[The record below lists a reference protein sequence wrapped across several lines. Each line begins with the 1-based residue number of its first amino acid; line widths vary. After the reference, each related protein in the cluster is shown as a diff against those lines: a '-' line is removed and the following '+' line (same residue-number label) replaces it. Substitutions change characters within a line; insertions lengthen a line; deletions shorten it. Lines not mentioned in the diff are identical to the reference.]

1 MWNEARH
8 SCTIGSIAIAAQ
20 FQQVGFFGK
29 YNRCVL
35 DKETDDK
42 NGNHPVDVG
51 KDTDTD
57 AKHEVPEVQRI
68 ADMCIGPCR
77 HEIAGG
83 T

>member
-1 MWNEARH
+1 M
-8 SCTIGSIAIAAQ
+8 
-20 FQQVGFFGK
+20 

-68 ADMCIGPCR
+68 ADMCIGACR